1 VLGDEISSNFI
12 REIIAED
19 LKQGKNNGRVHTRF
33 PPEPNGFLHIGHAK
47 SICLNFGLA
56 EEFKGLCNLR
66 FDDTN
71 PAKENMEYIEAIQ
84 EDIRWLGFDWE
95 DRLYFASDYFEKL
108 YEYALQ
114 LIRANKAYVCDL
126 SPEEIRKYRG
136 TLTEAGKESP
146 YRYRTIEENF
156 ELFERMRRGEFE
168 EGEKVLRAKIDM
180 SSPNLNLRDPVIY
193 RIIHAPHP
201 RTKDKWCIYPMYD
214 YAHPLSDALEG
225 ITHSIC
231 TLEFADHR
239 PLYEWFIENVDF
251 SKDVNVPGRPQQ
263 IEFARLNLTHIVMSK
278 RKLRQ
283 LIEEG
288 YVNGWD
294 DPRLPTL
301 RGLRRRGYTPEAIR
315 NFCDKIGVARRNS
328 TVDIEFLEHCLRENL
343 NQNASRVMVVLKP
356 TKLVLDNYPE
366 DKTEWV
372 ESENNPEKPE
382 VGTRRIP
389 FSRELYIEEDDF
401 MENPPPKFY
410 RLAPSREVRLKSAY
424 IIKAENFLKDEKT
437 GKIKK
442 IHALYDPET
451 KSGSSTTRRKV
462 KATIHWVSAFHA
474 LPVEVR
480 IYEHLFLSK
489 VPDEKED
496 FKTDLNPNS
505 LVTLFPS
512 YAEPNLKGAKV
523 GENYQ
528 FLREGYFVLD
538 PQSSAERLI
547 FNRSVS
553 LKDEWLNLQKSI
565 KDSAKK

>member
-1 VLGDEISSNFI
+1 MLGDEISSNFI

-263 IEFARLNLTHIVMSK
+263 IEFARLNLTHTVMSK

-382 VGTRRIP
+382 AGTRRIP

-496 FKTDLNPNS
+496 FKRDLNPYS

-547 FNRSVS
+547 FNRSVG